1 MDTNFLERFFGVTFN
16 QTGRYIDQTRQMLPI
31 QSQIWG
37 KKDAVWI
44 DTTDSWRLFLEIP
57 ELRTVINKRASMMS
71 TNIPLLYDKDG
82 VLVEE
87 HWLLDLIAHPNA
99 IQSWSDVIYSL
110 SVQDALYSNS
120 FAYAPVRSF
129 GVRNLIVP
137 LPASKVKIHTTGKRL
152 NFMDA
157 DDLIDKFT
165 FRYDDNT
172 DENIA
177 WLDMI
182 YLTTDDGMNVVKPVS
197 RIDTLKYPLSN
208 IRAQYHKRNVLLEN
222 IGAIGILSAQQN
234 DLGGAIPMTPEEK
247 NTIQRDWYKRQ
258 KDELIITEAQVN
270 WQPMSFPTKDLML
283 FEELSADKLAIID
296 TYGMNANIF
305 SSDKGSTF
313 DNVRESIKMVYQD
326 TIIPETQAM
335 YDALMHQF
343 GLDKEGYYLTADF
356 SHLPILQDDE
366 QMKATAIKTQAEG
379 YSILVRDGIL
389 TPEYVAQEFGV
400 EIIKPDPKEAQLAG
414 LINAQT
420 ELRGTVGGLNGII
433 AINSAVSA
441 NQMSRE
447 TAVNTLVNYYGYER
461 AIAETMITAKPE
473 IITPN
478 NTQI

>member
-1 MDTNFLERFFGVTFN
+1 MDINFWENFFGVSFN
-16 QTGRYIDQTRQMLPI
+16 PLGRYIDQTRQMLPV

-71 TNIPLLYDKDG
+71 TNIPCLYDKDG
-82 VLVEE
+82 NKVEE

-129 GVRNLIVP
+129 GVRNLMVP

-152 NFMDA
+152 KFMDA

-172 DENIA
+172 DETIP

-182 YLTTDDGMNVVKPVS
+182 YLTTDDGMNVIKPVS

-433 AINSAVSA
+433 AINSAVST

-447 TAVNTLVNYYGYER
+447 TGVNTLVNYYGYER
-461 AIAETMITAKPE
+461 IIAETMITAKPE
-473 IITPN
+473 IILPN

>member
-129 GVRNLIVP
+129 GVRNLMVP

-172 DENIA
+172 DENIP

-247 NTIQRDWYKRQ
+247 TTIQRDWYRRQ

-305 SSDKGSTF
+305 SSDKGSTYE
-313 DNVRESIKMVYQD
+313 NVRESIKMVYQD

-433 AINSAVSA
+433 SINTAVSA
-441 NQMSRE
+441 GQMSRE

-461 AIAETMITAKPE
+461 LIAETMITAKPE